1 MGRETA
7 ATVVDTQP
15 PSPSPP
21 TEPTPASAPR
31 LRHVPAL
38 DGLRGVAVLVVVA
51 FHLDRLQ
58 GGFLGVDLFF
68 VLSGY
73 LITSLLLV
81 EHAGSG
87 AVRLGRFW
95 ARRARRLL
103 PALLLMLVGM
113 TLLVGT
119 LTPAGERP
127 LLRGDGL
134 ATLGYAANWQAMAD
148 DVGYWDIF
156 VQPSPLDHMWSLA
169 IEEQFYVVWPLLA
182 AGLLALAARRGRRGP
197 PLVAAVA
204 GAGAVASF
212 AVMAA
217 TYSELDTSRAYY
229 GTDARLGPTLLGV
242 ALAALTVARARH
254 RLPDGDA
261 GAGTL
266 RPDAPPAARAAPL
279 ARRAAAAVA
288 VVAAAWCVVTIDGR
302 GAAYYRGGLVVFALA
317 SITLVHLAVTN
328 GRGVL
333 GRTLAA
339 RPLVAL
345 GVVSYGVYLWHW
357 PVIVYATPERTGLDG
372 MALDAAR
379 IAATLALA
387 FVSFRFVE
395 QPVRRGWPRGWRA
408 PTALA
413 AAAGAVAVAVLVVTA
428 GTARVPGTDV
438 ALGGE
443 SATADPA
450 ESLYP
455 PAVSPG
461 APRILL
467 VGDSGPFYL
476 GPALLAEAEEQGAEA
491 ASESDSFCSVVEPEG
506 VTRWPDGNIVANP
519 PCHDERRER
528 WAAAVARFDPDV
540 VVYYLASVGGMA
552 DARYQGRWVHECDPG
567 YDRWMTEE
575 LGRDVDILRAEGANV
590 VLATTPRPPFV
601 SRVGPE
607 AEASLACRRSTYD
620 AIAAARLGTH
630 VVDMARTVREAQG
643 RHEESMFRD
652 IVHLSDVGAAEVAAW
667 LVPTVLPFARPTA

>member
-1 MGRETA
+1 MGLGPAAAVGETRA
-7 ATVVDTQP
+7 
-15 PSPSPP
+15 PSST
-21 TEPTPASAPR
+21 TEPTSAPVPR

-51 FHLDRLQ
+51 FHLDRLS

-103 PALLLMLVGM
+103 PALLLMLVCV
-113 TLLVGT
+113 TVLVGT

-127 LLRGDGL
+127 LLRGDAL

-182 AGLLALAARRGRRGP
+182 AGLLARAARRRRRGST
-197 PLVAAVA
+197 LVAVVA

-242 ALAALTVARARH
+242 ALAALTAASERRS
-254 RLPDGDA
+254 LPDGA
-261 GAGTL
+261 AAGTL
-266 RPDAPPAARAAPL
+266 RTRVRESDRAARL
-279 ARRAAAAVA
+279 ARRAAAVVA
-288 VVAAAWCVVTIDGR
+288 VVAAAACLVAIDGR

-317 SITLVHLAVTN
+317 SITLVHLAVTD
-328 GRGVL
+328 GHGVL
-333 GRTLAA
+333 GRALAA
-339 RPLVAL
+339 RPFVAL

-372 MALDAAR
+372 VALDAAR

-387 FVSFRFVE
+387 LVSFRLVE

-413 AAAGAVAVAVLVVTA
+413 GAAGVVAVAVLVVTGGA
-428 GTARVPGTDV
+428 ARVPGTEV
-438 ALGGE
+438 ALGDV
-443 SATADPA
+443 SAATDASG
-450 ESLYP
+450 SLYP
-455 PAVSPG
+455 PSVSPG
-461 APRILL
+461 APHILL

-491 ASESDSFCSVVEPEG
+491 ASESDAFCSVVEPEG
-506 VTRWPDGNIVANP
+506 VTRWPDGNVIANE
-519 PCHDERRER
+519 PCHDERHER
-528 WAAAVARFDPDV
+528 WAAAVERFDPDV
-540 VVYYLASVGGMA
+540 VVYYLASVGGLA
-552 DARYQGRWVHECDPG
+552 DARYQGRWVHECDAD

-575 LGRDVDILRAEGANV
+575 LGRDVDILGARGATV

-601 SRVGPE
+601 SHVGAE
-607 AEASLACRRSTYD
+607 AEESFACRRATYD
-620 AIAAARLGTH
+620 TIAAARPGMH
-630 VVDMARTVREAQG
+630 VVDMAGTVREAQD

-667 LVPTVLPFARPTA
+667 LVPTVLAFARPTASA